1 MRANLA
7 QTVAVVLIT
16 TFLGAGPAGAQ
27 VPPPPADQAAP
38 QSTAAQAAPQSTAA
52 QAAPQSTAAQLDQL
66 LAPIA
71 LYPDPLLAQILMAA
85 SYPLEVIQAD
95 RWLQDPNNAT
105 LAGDQL
111 AAALEPQPW
120 DPSVK
125 SLAPFPQI
133 LFMMDRNLDWTE
145 RLGDAFAANQSAVM
159 DSVQRLRGRAETAG
173 KLGSTPQEAVT
184 TADQAITIE
193 PSNPE
198 VLYVPVYDPTVA
210 YGPWPYPA
218 SPPCYFPGYFD
229 DANADGFGWFGVSI
243 VAPLWGWHHWDW
255 HHRRIDIDRNRFAA
269 LDRSRP
275 PIRGDVWE
283 HDASRRHDAPAQ
295 NPAARERFAGF
306 SGAPAPIGP
315 HVFHGNPVGAS
326 VAQFHPPQRGV
337 LPQVIRPQAMPQ
349 VSNFPGRGVD
359 VRPQFQRA
367 PINRTSMPA
376 FRPNEVGPRPAPSG
390 GAGQHFAPSGGARSA
405 PSGGGMTHR

>member
-7 QTVAVVLIT
+7 QTVAVVLIST
-16 TFLGAGPAGAQ
+16 LLGAGPAGAQ
-27 VPPPPADQAAP
+27 EPPLPADQAAP
-38 QSTAAQAAPQSTAA
+38 QLS
-52 QAAPQSTAAQLDQL
+52 AAQLDQL

-95 RWLQDPNNAT
+95 RWLQDPNNAALT
-105 LAGDQL
+105 GDQL

-145 RLGDAFAANQSAVM
+145 RLGDAFAADQSAIM
-159 DSVQRLRGRAETAG
+159 ESVQRLRGRAETAG

-218 SPPCYFPGYFD
+218 SPPYYFPGYFD
-229 DANADGFGWFGVSI
+229 DVSADGFGWFGVSI

-255 HHRRIDIDRNRFAA
+255 RHHRIDLDRQRFAA

-275 PIRGDVWE
+275 PFRGDVWA
-283 HDASRRHDAPAQ
+283 HDPSHRHGVPAVDAV
-295 NPAARERFAGF
+295 ARGRFAG
-306 SGAPAPIGP
+306 SPGAPAPIGP
-315 HVFHGNPVGAS
+315 HIFRGNPGGAS
-326 VAQFHPPQRGV
+326 VAQFHPPLGGV
-337 LPQVIRPQAMPQ
+337 RPQVIRPQAMPQ
-349 VSNFPGRGVD
+349 VSNFPGNFPGRGVD
-359 VRPQFQRA
+359 VRPQFQHA
-367 PINRTSMPA
+367 PVSRTSMPA
-376 FRPNEVGPRPAPSG
+376 VRPSGVVQHVAPSA
-390 GAGQHFAPSGGARSA
+390 GAGQRFAPSGGGGPRFA
-405 PSGGGMTHR
+405 PTSGGTTHR